1 MSDRR
6 DNRFNRKE
14 TSIHV
19 PPYCI
24 SVVRHVKS
32 VVHRHSTL
40 SPRVIA
46 KVPPRRVPAFSRSTT
61 WVFRA
66 SWKMVL
72 LVIPYAHHIWHYSC
86 IRLNKFV
93 PLVPDVGLFAK
104 NTEGRF
110 TVSLIVLTKAIN
122 SQGRL
127 TCKLSLPCRYIFLQT
142 GEENTQPN
150 RVILYNA
157 KFFCLINN
165 KMYESQRGEL
175 IVES

>member
-110 TVSLIVLTKAIN
+110 TVSLDKSHQLPGAIN
-122 SQGRL
+122 MQ
-127 TCKLSLPCRYIFLQT
+127 TLPTVSIHFPADRW
-142 GEENTQPN
+142 GEHTT
-150 RVILYNA
+150 
-157 KFFCLINN
+157 
-165 KMYESQRGEL
+165 
-175 IVES
+175 

>member
-46 KVPPRRVPAFSRSTT
+46 KVPPPRVPAFSRSTT

-122 SQGRL
+122 SQGDWHANSPYRVDTFSSRQVRRTHNLIVLCYITPNSFVWL
-127 TCKLSLPCRYIFLQT
+127 TIKCMKVR
-142 GEENTQPN
+142 EEN
-150 RVILYNA
+150 
-157 KFFCLINN
+157 
-165 KMYESQRGEL
+165 
-175 IVES
+175 